1 MEKDLINKTEKD
13 FESIKHIDENGIEFW
28 YARELMTVLEYKQ
41 WRRFEQ
47 VIERAKEACKNSN
60 ISIDDHFAGVGK
72 IVKAGATNKDIGDI
86 KLTRYACYL
95 IAQNGDSRKNAIAL
109 AQTYFAVQTRKE
121 VIMEQNNELKLFED
135 KKIRAKWD
143 DEQEKWYFSVVDVV
157 AVLTDNDYQKSR
169 NYWKWL
175 KNKLIQEG
183 SELVSNTIQLKMKS
197 VDGKYYNTD
206 VMTTEQILRLIQ
218 SIPSKKAE
226 PFKLWLA
233 QVGKERIDEA
243 YDPEIAINRAL
254 DIYRKK
260 GYSEEWINQ
269 RLKTIDIRK
278 EFTDELKEK
287 GISEAKDFAILT
299 NILTQAWSGH
309 SVKEYKNLKGLK
321 KENLR
326 DNMTNMELVLNMLA
340 ETSSTEISKSKK
352 EKGFKEAQDS
362 VIEGGNIARVAR
374 EQLEK
379 KTGKK
384 VVSDKNAK
392 EIRKLNSATE

>member
-1 MEKDLINKTEKD
+1 
-13 FESIKHIDENGIEFW
+13 
-28 YARELMTVLEYKQ
+28 
-41 WRRFEQ
+41 
-47 VIERAKEACKNSN
+47 
-60 ISIDDHFAGVGK
+60 
-72 IVKAGATNKDIGDI
+72 
-86 KLTRYACYL
+86 
-95 IAQNGDSRKNAIAL
+95 
-109 AQTYFAVQTRKE
+109 
-121 VIMEQNNELKLFED
+121 MEQDNELKLFED
-135 KKIRAKWD
+135 KKIRAKWN
-143 DEQEKWYFSVVDVV
+143 DEQERWYFSVVDVIS
-157 AVLTDNDYQKSR
+157 VLTDNSYQKSR

-183 SELVSNTIQLKMKS
+183 SELVSDTNQLKMKS

-206 VMTTEQILRLIQ
+206 VMTTKQILRLIQ

-287 GISEAKDFAILT
+287 GIDSGKDFAILT
-299 NILTQAWSGH
+299 NILTQAWSGY

-340 ETSSTEISKSKK
+340 ETSSTEISRSKK
-352 EKGFKEAQDS
+352 EKGFREAEDS
-362 VIEGGNIARVAR
+362 VIKGGNIAKLAKD
-374 EQLEK
+374 QLEK
-379 KTGKK
+379 ETGKK

-392 EIRKLNSATE
+392 KIRKLESGK

>member
-1 MEKDLINKTEKD
+1 M
-13 FESIKHIDENGIEFW
+13 
-28 YARELMTVLEYKQ
+28 
-41 WRRFEQ
+41 
-47 VIERAKEACKNSN
+47 
-60 ISIDDHFAGVGK
+60 
-72 IVKAGATNKDIGDI
+72 
-86 KLTRYACYL
+86 
-95 IAQNGDSRKNAIAL
+95 
-109 AQTYFAVQTRKE
+109 
-121 VIMEQNNELKLFED
+121 
-135 KKIRAKWD
+135 
-143 DEQEKWYFSVVDVV
+143 V

-169 NYWKWL
+169 NYWKTL
-175 KNKLIQEG
+175 KMRLNKEG
-183 SELVSNTIQLKMKS
+183 SELVTNCYQLKMKS

-206 VMTTEQILRLIQ
+206 VMNTEQVLRLIQ

-287 GISEAKDFAILT
+287 GF
-299 NILTQAWSGH
+299 
-309 SVKEYKNLKGLK
+309 
-321 KENLR
+321 
-326 DNMTNMELVLNMLA
+326 M
-340 ETSSTEISKSKK
+340 
-352 EKGFKEAQDS
+352 EAQDS

-374 EQLEK
+374 EQLER

-384 VVSDKNAK
+384 VISDKNAK
-392 EIRKLNSATE
+392 EIRNLNSGKE

>member
-1 MEKDLINKTEKD
+1 
-13 FESIKHIDENGIEFW
+13 
-28 YARELMTVLEYKQ
+28 
-41 WRRFEQ
+41 
-47 VIERAKEACKNSN
+47 
-60 ISIDDHFAGVGK
+60 
-72 IVKAGATNKDIGDI
+72 
-86 KLTRYACYL
+86 
-95 IAQNGDSRKNAIAL
+95 
-109 AQTYFAVQTRKE
+109 
-121 VIMEQNNELKLFED
+121 MEQYNQLKLFEN

-143 DEQEKWYFSVVDVV
+143 EGQEKWYFSVVDVV
-157 AVLTDNDYQKSR
+157 SILTDNDYQKSR

-183 SELVSNTIQLKMKS
+183 SELVSNTNQLKMKS

-206 VMTTEQILRLIQ
+206 VMNTEQVLRLIQ

-309 SVKEYKNLKGLK
+309 SVNEYKNLKGLK

-340 ETSSTEISKSKK
+340 ETSSTEISKSKN

-374 EQLEK
+374 EQLER
-379 KTGKK
+379 KTGKR
-384 VVSDKNAK
+384 VVSNKSVK
-392 EIRKLNSATE
+392 EIRKLNSGK

>member
-1 MEKDLINKTEKD
+1 
-13 FESIKHIDENGIEFW
+13 
-28 YARELMTVLEYKQ
+28 
-41 WRRFEQ
+41 
-47 VIERAKEACKNSN
+47 
-60 ISIDDHFAGVGK
+60 
-72 IVKAGATNKDIGDI
+72 
-86 KLTRYACYL
+86 
-95 IAQNGDSRKNAIAL
+95 
-109 AQTYFAVQTRKE
+109 
-121 VIMEQNNELKLFED
+121 MEQNNELKIFED

-143 DEQEKWYFSVVDVV
+143 DEQEKWYFSVVDVI

-183 SELVSNTIQLKMKS
+183 SELVSDTNQLKMKS

-206 VMTTEQILRLIQ
+206 VMTTEQVLRLIQ
-218 SIPSKKAE
+218 SIPSKRAE

-254 DIYRKK
+254 DIYRRK

-287 GISEAKDFAILT
+287 GISASKDFAILT
-299 NILTQAWSGH
+299 NILTQAWSGY

-340 ETSSTEISKSKK
+340 ETSSTEISKSKNR
-352 EKGFKEAQDS
+352 KGFKEAEDS
-362 VIEGGNIARVAR
+362 VKKGGNIAKIAK

-379 KTGKK
+379 ETGKK
-384 VVSDKNAK
+384 VISDKNAK
-392 EIRKLNSATE
+392 EIRKLNSGKE

>member
-1 MEKDLINKTEKD
+1 
-13 FESIKHIDENGIEFW
+13 
-28 YARELMTVLEYKQ
+28 
-41 WRRFEQ
+41 
-47 VIERAKEACKNSN
+47 
-60 ISIDDHFAGVGK
+60 
-72 IVKAGATNKDIGDI
+72 
-86 KLTRYACYL
+86 
-95 IAQNGDSRKNAIAL
+95 
-109 AQTYFAVQTRKE
+109 
-121 VIMEQNNELKLFED
+121 MEQNNELKIFED
-135 KKIRAKWD
+135 KKIRTKWN

-157 AVLTDNDYQKSR
+157 SVLTDNDYQKSR

-175 KNKLIQEG
+175 KNKLDEEG
-183 SELVSNTIQLKMKS
+183 SELVSNTNQLKMRAY
-197 VDGKYYNTD
+197 DGKLRATD
-206 VMTTEQILRLIQ
+206 VMNTEQILRLIQ

-226 PFKLWLA
+226 PFKMWLA

-278 EFTDELKEK
+278 EFTDELKNK
-287 GISEAKDFAILT
+287 GINSGKDFAILT
-299 NILTQAWSGH
+299 NILTQAWSGY

-352 EKGFKEAQDS
+352 QKGFTEAEDS
-362 VIEGGNIARVAR
+362 VIKGGNIARIAK

-379 KTGKK
+379 ETGKK
-384 VVSDKNAK
+384 VISEKSAK
-392 EIRKLNSATE
+392 EIRKLNSGKE